1 MQPSEQVGFTGC
13 LARQNRRG
21 RGLKR
26 QLDVLLNDLVCF
38 QLHLKSPD
46 LDDFPFSA
54 LPVVTKRLTIRR
66 M

>member
-26 QLDVLLNDLVCF
+26 QSIKGDRYWRSVSVLPPL
-38 QLHLKSPD
+38 
-46 LDDFPFSA
+46 
-54 LPVVTKRLTIRR
+54 
-66 M
+66 